1 MAASAAKRERR
12 KKAAK
17 PSVKPAI
24 AKVPEEV
31 IKEKAKGQLH
41 KQTEPP

>member
-24 AKVPEEV
+24 AKAEGL
-31 IKEKAKGQLH
+31 IKEKSKTKSQLQ
-41 KQTEPP
+41 K